1 MLFKWGKKATN
12 VGNNN
17 NNSSSNINTNI
28 NNSTMNMIKSIMES
42 LKNSLKFAFRITL
55 KIGLAPIVIYGS
67 FCSVFYLRDILIFT
81 GNNFGLLVPSFIFLF
96 SRFIIPVT
104 IVVSSIYFT
113 VLFLLYKRIEAIHAL
128 TPSPTVDDRVA
139 MNRFIKLVLKL
150 VLFGVY
156 SMVILYFYM
165 QRLVFNPDRFDMYNL
180 YYCLW
185 LLFLVVLCASIQ
197 YQIAFLEFAKEMPFI
212 GVNTLENQ
220 KTTSIRWPFIRFTV
234 YLVGI
239 SYGSVLLN
247 NEVMESALRTYVRN
261 ERAIALNEETIPE
274 VERRY
279 RSIEAQLMRKE
290 ISRAKIPTYAFVPF
304 QNIVHNVDRNFFLLN
319 FATIV
324 LVLLITSWL
333 EYQRSRTLSYN
344 ITNVSNSIRKMVRG
358 ESSLKNRIDISVF
371 DSFGYMTGYINLLLG
386 LLMRMVGGVRDLT
399 TGLRDSAIQIEKSSL
414 EGTNSMQSLI
424 ESLNGIANDVEQ
436 QNSEL
441 ELSKGYLNELTTTIT
456 AINKAL
462 GSQMILLAQTS
473 GTTEQFSNSVSHVR
487 EISLDAEKL
496 TQELISVADTGTDA
510 VEAAVKAINRISDAS
525 SNMSRAMGVI
535 TKIATQT
542 NLLSMNAAI
551 ESAHAGTVGK
561 GFAVVANE
569 VRGLSETST
578 KQSRAI
584 RDEISVMNERI
595 EEGLTVSTNVQNNLK
610 RIISGIESSRRTVSQ
625 VASSMEEQA
634 HGVEDI
640 LKSISLISDSS
651 SQISKQTEA
660 QKQQADS
667 LLESMQHLIEIS
679 NQILNETGVQL
690 KEAKEVST
698 LVSSIEQISKD
709 NLRKVEV
716 LNDAVTKF
724 AL

>member
-1 MLFKWGKKATN
+1 MLFKWHKKSTN
-12 VGNNN
+12 NVDNNG
-17 NNSSSNINTNI
+17 NINI
-28 NNSTMNMIKSIMES
+28 RNSVMSI
-42 LKNSLKFAFRITL
+42 LKPIMALLENSLKFSLKTTI
-55 KIGLAPIVIYGS
+55 KIGFVPVLMYGL
-67 FCSVFYLRDILIFT
+67 FCLVFYLRDILIFT
-81 GNNFGLLVPSFIFLF
+81 DNDLNLLLPSLGYLF
-96 SRFIIPVT
+96 SKFIIPVS
-104 IVVSSIYFT
+104 IFVSLLYFL
-113 VLFLLYKRIEAIHAL
+113 VFLLLYKRVESMNSL
-128 TPSPTVDDRVA
+128 LLKPTTDDRLA
-139 MNRFIKLVLKL
+139 MNKLIKLVLKL
-150 VLFGVY
+150 VIFGVY
-156 SMVILYFYM
+156 ASVLLYSYVD
-165 QRLVFNPDRFDMYNL
+165 RLVLNLDRLTMYNL
-180 YYCLW
+180 YYCVW
-185 LLFLVVLCASIQ
+185 LIFLIILCASVQ
-197 YQIAFLEFAKEMPFI
+197 YQIAFLEFTKAMPFI
-212 GVNTLENQ
+212 GLYTLDKQ
-220 KTTSIRWPFIRFTV
+220 KTGSIRWPFIRFTI

-239 SYGSVLLN
+239 AYGSILLN
-247 NEVMESALRTYVRN
+247 NEVMESSLQTYVYNQRSIALRQ
-261 ERAIALNEETIPE
+261 ATIPE
-274 VERRY
+274 INRY
-279 RSIEAQLMRKE
+279 YRDTEAQIMRKE
-290 ISRAKIPTYAFVPF
+290 LSRAKIPIYSFVDF
-304 QNIVHNVDRNFFLLN
+304 NQVINNVDRHFFLLN
-319 FATIV
+319 FLPI
-324 LVLLITSWL
+324 LLILLIVGWL
-333 EYQRSRTLSYN
+333 EYQRSCTLDYN
-344 ITNVSNSIRKMVRG
+344 IANISQSIRKIVRG
-358 ESSLKNRIDISVF
+358 ESSLKDRLNISNF
-371 DSFGYMTGYINLLLG
+371 DSFGYMAGYINLLLN
-386 LLMRMVGGVRDLT
+386 LLMQMVGGVRELT
-399 TGLRDSAIQIEKSSL
+399 TGLRDSSIQIEKSSL

-424 ESLNGIANDVEQ
+424 ESLNGIVYDVEQ

-456 AINKAL
+456 TINKAL

-551 ESAHAGTVGK
+551 ESAHAGTIGK

-595 EEGLTVSTNVQNNLK
+595 EEGLSVSNNVQNNLK
-610 RIISGIESSRRTVSQ
+610 RIINGIEKSRRTVSQ

-634 HGVEDI
+634 NGVEDI
-640 LKSISLISDSS
+640 LKSISLINDSS

-667 LLESMQHLIEIS
+667 LLESLQNLIELS
-679 NQILNETGVQL
+679 KQILDETGVQL
-690 KEAKEVST
+690 KEAKDVST

-709 NLRKVEV
+709 NLRKVEA

-724 AL
+724 TL

>member
-1 MLFKWGKKATN
+1 MWFKWGKNTE
-12 VGNNN
+12 
-17 NNSSSNINTNI
+17 NTNI
-28 NNSTMNMIKSIMES
+28 NNNDKLSIIKAALES
-42 LKNSLKFAFRITL
+42 LNNSLKFAFKITL
-55 KIGLAPIVIYGS
+55 KIGLAPIIIYGS
-67 FCSVFYLRDILIFT
+67 FCFVFYLRDILIFT
-81 GNNFGLLVPSFIFLF
+81 DNNFSLLIPSLTFLF

-104 IVVSSIYFT
+104 MLVSFMYFG
-113 VLFLLYKRIEAIHAL
+113 VLFLLYRRVETLHTL
-128 TPSPTVDDRVA
+128 TPNPNVDERVA
-139 MNRFIKLVLKL
+139 MNRFIKFTLKL
-150 VLFGVY
+150 VLFSVY
-156 SMVILYFYM
+156 TMVIIYFYI
-165 QRLVFNPDRFDMYNL
+165 QRLVFNPDRFQIYNL
-180 YYCLW
+180 FYSVW
-185 LLFLVVLCASIQ
+185 LLFLSILCASIQ
-197 YQIAFLEFAKEMPFI
+197 YQIAFLEFTKKMPYI
-212 GVNTLENQ
+212 SVNTLENQ
-220 KTTSIRWPFIRFTV
+220 KTTSIRWPFIRFTI

-239 SYGSVLLN
+239 AYGSILIN
-247 NEVMESALRTYVRN
+247 NEVKESVLRTYVRN

-279 RSIEAQLMRKE
+279 RSQEATLMRKE
-290 ISRAKIPTYAFVPF
+290 ISRAKIPAYAFVPF
-304 QNIVHNVDRNFFLLN
+304 RNIISNIDRSFFFLN
-319 FATIV
+319 FVTIG

-344 ITNVSNSIRKMVRG
+344 ITNVSQSIRKMVRG
-358 ESSLKNRIDISVF
+358 EASLKNRIDITVF

-424 ESLNGIANDVEQ
+424 ESLNGIAHDVEQ
-436 QNSEL
+436 QNAEL

-578 KQSRAI
+578 KQSRVI

-595 EEGLTVSTNVQNNLK
+595 EEGLSVSSNVQNNLK
-610 RIISGIESSRRTVSQ
+610 KIISGIESSRRTVSQ

-640 LKSISLISDSS
+640 LKSISMISDSS

-667 LLESMQHLIEIS
+667 LLESMQHLLELS
-679 NQILNETGVQL
+679 NQILSETGVQL